1 MFSGRWG
8 ALQLAVIF
16 ALLIACR
23 ARKNFLSYFILA
35 VADADARALAL
46 LPFASWTI
54 RTGAAPFVLKNVCLS
69 LWDHPA
75 VLLASRCRLLA
86 GCLSHGLSV
95 ALSHCLSLVLSVHTS
110 WLPFCHPSSAPSPG
124 GLPRTVRRAPSSPP
138 QPENYLTPAK
148 GRLEFPESC
157 LVTGGHDYVRRRAVG
172 RCRGRSGESGV
183 ADGCDCRRSLFWKD
197 GAPNSGFAG
206 TGGRTSRGKPLRP
219 LRPGVR
225 RSTAAI
231 DASPTE
237 LRETGTWGRQCWL
250 VGIGVTQGMEL

>member
-1 MFSGRWG
+1 MQGDDPMFSGRWG

-46 LPFASWTI
+46 LPFASWMI

-75 VLLASRCRLLA
+75 VLLSSRCRLLA

-95 ALSHCLSLVLSVHTS
+95 ALSHCLSLFLSVHTS

-124 GLPRTVRRAPSSPP
+124 GLPRTVRRAPSAPP

-157 LVTGGHDYVRRRAVG
+157 LVTGG
-172 RCRGRSGESGV
+172 S
-183 ADGCDCRRSLFWKD
+183 
-197 GAPNSGFAG
+197 
-206 TGGRTSRGKPLRP
+206 
-219 LRPGVR
+219 
-225 RSTAAI
+225 
-231 DASPTE
+231 
-237 LRETGTWGRQCWL
+237 
-250 VGIGVTQGMEL
+250 